1 MAKSAQAK
9 SEILEAGD
17 FTLAEARLLTSSG
30 LDIDVKENIMQIN
43 FYEDILKNSITGE
56 ILVQDAGGFVS
67 IGPIMGQEYLR
78 LKIFTA
84 SITEDVAIIDFTK
97 NVLLINSV
105 ENRTE
110 VGNDIS
116 AYVLS
121 FTTSEIV
128 KNQRTRV
135 NKALSGSYSDIVEEM
150 LKVVDCQ
157 KKVFLE
163 PTKGVKRI
171 IAPNI
176 PPFSVIDLAAKY
188 ATSQSTEKLLP
199 NYLFYENFLGYN
211 FRSLSSLYT
220 QPVVQQ
226 YKTFIAGTQ
235 QPSVGIV
242 GKNTNTNSSGA
253 LDHSMERQYQMIIG
267 HEMVDGNDT
276 LFNHTTGVYASKHI
290 VHDIVTKSF
299 KTKFYNYFDNFG
311 NEKHIG
317 KNPIFSETSIDKNGK
332 RVSDFPTR
340 TFLTS
345 KSTFGLNDA
354 QHVSGPYTYPFSID
368 PENSLQERTSTLNQL
383 NRGIIINLAV
393 VGGTH
398 VKAGDIV
405 DVEIPLTA
413 AFAPPDSE
421 DAGND
426 RFYSGKFLVK
436 NLYHSFDFGE
446 KKHKMILTCVK
457 DSLEKPLQCVD
468 GQTEPKP
475 NKSLNVVPV
484 SALDGV
490 NYEY

>member
-1 MAKSAQAK
+1 MATSAQAK

-43 FYEDILKNSITGE
+43 FYEDIQKNSITGE

-84 SITEDVAIIDFTK
+84 SITEDVAIIDFTE

-105 ENRTE
+105 EKRTE

-135 NKALSGSYSDIVEEM
+135 NKVLSGSYSDIAEQM

-171 IAPNI
+171 VAPNI
-176 PPFSVIDLAAKY
+176 TPFNVIDLAAKY
-188 ATSQSTEKLLP
+188 ATSQSTEKPLP

-235 QPSVGIV
+235 QHIKSVGR
-242 GKNTNTNSSGA
+242 NTNTNSSGV

-276 LFNHTTGVYASKHI
+276 IFNHTTGVYASKHI
-290 VHDIVTKSF
+290 IHDIITKSF
-299 KTKFYNYFDNFG
+299 KTKFYNYFDNFS
-311 NEKHIG
+311 NEQHIG
-317 KNPIFSETSIDKNGK
+317 ENPIFSETSIDKNGK
-332 RVSDFPTR
+332 RVSDFPAR

-354 QHVSGPYTYPFSID
+354 QHTNEFSSFD

-383 NRGIIINLAV
+383 SRGIIINLAV
-393 VGGTH
+393 VGSTH
-398 VKAGDIV
+398 VKAGDLV

-413 AFAPPDSE
+413 AYDPPDSK

-436 NLYHSFDFGE
+436 KLYHSFDFGE
-446 KKHKMILTCVK
+446 KKHKTILTCVK
-457 DSLEKPLQCVD
+457 DSLEKPLQACD

-475 NKSLNVVPV
+475 NTSLNVVSV
-484 SALDGV
+484 SADS
-490 NYEY
+490 NYL